1 MGETGDPGA
10 ARRLKA
16 AEEAARVLKAFGG
29 EGAKRAHD
37 LLEALKKGGP
47 ADPKAVK
54 AIESA
59 LLEALMDTRVKSRAT
74 PHKTT
79 FLHVL
84 VPEKPLRPEIRAAY
98 KEFEETFSRRAT
110 VPPGKA

>member
-1 MGETGDPGA
+1 MGEAGDPGA

-16 AEEAARVLKAFGG
+16 AEEVARILKAFGG

-37 LLEALKKGGP
+37 LLEALKKGGH

-59 LLEALMDTRVKSRAT
+59 LLEALMDRRVKSRAT
-74 PHKTT
+74 PRKTT

-98 KEFEETFSRRAT
+98 KEFEAAFAKGAAD
-110 VPPGKA
+110 PAKI